1 MNRFYGGG
9 GGSPGLGFNQQH
21 FNRFHSPRQVSNI
34 SNNTNSNDQQAR
46 ESRLFCGNLNP
57 EFVCQQELEEIF
69 CRHGTLL
76 GISLHKGYAFIQ
88 FSNKEEARKAARLE
102 QGRILSSQPMDLNIV
117 SDPNPNRPKGF
128 KRVQPTYNSSGYVD
142 PATLPVIPAANSSPH
157 PGGPPAAKKVRR
169 FMEQSQMG
177 KEGDEPSSWTCA
189 YCKEVCSS
197 CWGLVKHV
205 SMSHQTRIYLED
217 SEQQQNA

>member
-1 MNRFYGGG
+1 MSQCKSLWWYWQFVLRWILLLCEIKPWAMFLYFYRRNTALRKLWFDLSVVILSRTAPPFSIMNRFYGGG

-102 QGRILSSQPMDLNIV
+102 QGRILSSQPLGKYSKVMLYLTD
-117 SDPNPNRPKGF
+117 
-128 KRVQPTYNSSGYVD
+128 
-142 PATLPVIPAANSSPH
+142 SPCLLH
-157 PGGPPAAKKVRR
+157 HLMP
-169 FMEQSQMG
+169 
-177 KEGDEPSSWTCA
+177 
-189 YCKEVCSS
+189 
-197 CWGLVKHV
+197 
-205 SMSHQTRIYLED
+205 SMSGSCD
-217 SEQQQNA
+217 FM

>member
-1 MNRFYGGG
+1 MNRFY
-9 GGSPGLGFNQQH
+9 GGSPGLGFNHQH
-21 FNRFHSPRQVSNI
+21 FNRFHTPRQVSNI
-34 SNNTNSNDQQAR
+34 SNNTNSNDQHAR

-69 CRHGTLL
+69 AHHGTIV
-76 GISLHKGYAFIQ
+76 GISMHKGYAFIQ
-88 FSNKEEARKAARLE
+88 FSAKEEARKAARME
-102 QGRILSSQPMDLNIV
+102 QGRILSSQPLDLNIV

-128 KRVQPTYNSSGYVD
+128 KRVQNPTGYNSSGYVD
-142 PATLPVIPAANSSPH
+142 PSTLPVIPAANSSTH
-157 PGGPPAAKKVRR
+157 AGPPAAKKVRR

-189 YCKEVCSS
+189 YCKEVCLS

-205 SMSHQTRIYLED
+205 SQSHQTRIYLED